1 MKRHR
6 VITFRSQRASRRA
19 FTLMEM
25 LMVTGILATLV
36 AIAVPSFQNARMQA
50 WSVASASNLR
60 QLTEANMAYA
70 ADNGRFVPAD
80 DNWNLTRWCGARKTL
95 TSPLD
100 PTKGLLADYLGK
112 SRRVTPCPLFT
123 QMLQKQPVQSFEYG
137 SGGYG
142 YNDYLGGA
150 IPGKYDKGVERL
162 RISLPATRVPSAAE
176 TVMFATTALAYSD
189 RVQEY
194 PYLHPPFWTYEDGTP
209 NGTRPSPSL
218 HFRFNG
224 KAIVSW
230 CDGHISF
237 ETREDRAVGSNPY
250 GGDATKQNL
259 GWFGPDENNGY
270 WNPNKL

>member
-1 MKRHR
+1 MKAA
-6 VITFRSQRASRRA
+6 TLNFKSRSATRA

-25 LMVTGILATLV
+25 LVVATVITTLAAL
-36 AIAVPSFQNARMQA
+36 AIPSFKSARLQA
-50 WSVASASNLR
+50 QMMGSASNLR
-60 QLTEANMAYA
+60 QLTEANLAYA

-80 DNWNLTRWCGARKTL
+80 DFWNNYRWCGART
-95 TSPLD
+95 TVGSPYD
-100 PTKGLLADYLGK
+100 PTKGLLAEYLGK

-123 QMLQKQPVQSFEYG
+123 EMLRRQPVKSFEDG

-142 YNDYLGGA
+142 YNDYIGGT
-150 IPGKYDKGVERL
+150 IPGFYEPGTLRR
-162 RISLPATRVPSAAE
+162 RISLPITRVFSPQE
-176 TVMFATTALAYSD
+176 TVMFGTTALAYGD

-194 PYLHPPFWTYEDGTP
+194 PYMEPPYWANEDGTP
-209 NGTRPSPSL
+209 NGSRPTPSL

-237 ETREDRAVGSNPY
+237 ETMEVRGTGWNPY
-250 GGDATKQNL
+250 GGNATQQKL

-270 WNPNKL
+270 WNPSK